1 MKDEIEV
8 SPYGDML
15 IYKKNYTPVL
25 VKEII
30 DEHKLKGL
38 RIFDHLDKL
47 NSLNFLKNYNFLE
60 RLDIDC
66 IDDQDYSFLKELPNL
81 KYLGI
86 GISVKEKNFIDLSN
100 QRNLKKLSI
109 QWRKGKI
116 TGLEKCTELTS
127 LCLVDFKEKDFSPIH
142 HLKNL
147 IELEV
152 KTASIE
158 TTNGLENLENLESLL
173 IANCG
178 RLKSIK
184 NINGLKKLSLL
195 NIEACSK
202 IEDYIELKILP
213 NLFKLSIINCKNL
226 ASINFIKNFNS
237 LRELSL
243 LGNTTIVDGDLRPA
257 LPIEKVVYS
266 PKKHYNIKI
275 ENKKQDE
282 LMKANLKK
290 IKESFNKAH

>member
-1 MKDEIEV
+1 M
-8 SPYGDML
+8 
-15 IYKKNYTPVL
+15 
-25 VKEII
+25 
-30 DEHKLKGL
+30 
-38 RIFDHLDKL
+38 
-47 NSLNFLKNYNFLE
+47 
-60 RLDIDC
+60 
-66 IDDQDYSFLKELPNL
+66 
-81 KYLGI
+81 
-86 GISVKEKNFIDLSN
+86 
-100 QRNLKKLSI
+100 
-109 QWRKGKI
+109 
-116 TGLEKCTELTS
+116 
-127 LCLVDFKEKDFSPIH
+127 
-142 HLKNL
+142 
-147 IELEV
+147 
-152 KTASIE
+152 
-158 TTNGLENLENLESLL
+158 